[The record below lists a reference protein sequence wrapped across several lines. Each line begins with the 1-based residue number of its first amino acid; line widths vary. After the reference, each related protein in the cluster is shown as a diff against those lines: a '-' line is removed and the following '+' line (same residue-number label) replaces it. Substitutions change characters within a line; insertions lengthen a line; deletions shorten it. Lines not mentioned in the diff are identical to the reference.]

1 VALACALVGAGEG
14 HTAAIASV
22 AEQRQE
28 VEQRRE
34 RVSDEIQQHR
44 NELHSTESRLQD
56 HLDELD
62 DIEQRLEVT
71 VADLQ
76 RLDRRVAQLDE
87 ELAQLE
93 TELATAEKELATAQ
107 QRLAATTSKL
117 VATQEKLAQTRRQL
131 ARQRETFAERS
142 RASYVHGGSA
152 AMVTQLLDV
161 GDVSEFAR
169 SMRYVESV
177 LAEDRQRVQ
186 RISGLAREVEATK
199 QDLAQL
205 QQRRIAQRTHA
216 KSQRDEVARL
226 VEEQRQLRAE
236 VAAQRKERRQVMLAL
251 QADRDSHQQL
261 VASLRQA
268 SQQIEAEL
276 AALAQ
281 REERLTAREQQ
292 LAQRQAERERRTSQ
306 DSGGSQGSGGSQDS
320 GGSQGSGGGS
330 AAPASDGRFQQ
341 PSQGRI
347 TSSFGYRTHP
357 IHGTRRL
364 HAGVDL
370 AAGYGAPNYA
380 AADGVVVSAGW
391 RGGYGR
397 TVVISHGGGLSTL
410 YAHQSRLAVSS
421 GQQVTRGQVVGYE
434 GASGAVTGPHLH
446 FEVRVNGRPRN
457 PVSYLR

>member
-1 VALACALVGAGEG
+1 
-14 HTAAIASV
+14 
-22 AEQRQE
+22 
-28 VEQRRE
+28 
-34 RVSDEIQQHR
+34 
-44 NELHSTESRLQD
+44 
-56 HLDELD
+56 
-62 DIEQRLEVT
+62 
-71 VADLQ
+71 
-76 RLDRRVAQLDE
+76 
-87 ELAQLE
+87 
-93 TELATAEKELATAQ
+93 
-107 QRLAATTSKL
+107 L

-251 QADRDSHQQL
+251 QADRDSHEQL

-421 GQQVTRGQVVGYE
+421 GQQVTGGQVVGYE